1 MTFARA
7 TAFLAL
13 LPLVAPLADAAN
25 GLADSPSPYLRQHA
39 ANPVAWHPW
48 GEEAFAK
55 ARRENKPVFLS
66 SGYSTCHWCHVM
78 NRESF
83 SDPAVAAFLNQHF
96 IAIKL
101 DREERP
107 DIDRIYLTFVSAT
120 TGRGGWPLNVWL
132 TPDLRPFLGG
142 TYFPPSARDGV
153 PAFLDVARAAARG
166 WSEERDQ
173 VVAHAAR
180 ITDALRQSAAAT
192 SAPANAALPGRTAW
206 DAAFAQLASL
216 HDPDH
221 GGFGRAAKFPDA
233 TRIHFILRYAAAPGT
248 PSESAARAR
257 SLALSA
263 LAAVLDGAVH
273 DVIGGG
279 FHRYAEDRA
288 WTAPHYEKMLYDQAL
303 VVLVLLDAYQLTADT
318 RWSGA
323 ARSTLAFVQ
332 RELTSPQGAFYS
344 ALDAESLPTAL
355 ATAPVEGAYYA
366 ATAAQLASARRDPAA
381 RAALLAERTARPRP
395 HRDDKHVAA
404 WNGYTIS
411 AFARAYQVLGDHD
424 YLVAATR
431 AATQLR
437 RSAFDGATARLSRIP
452 GQSAGFAEDYASL
465 IQASLDLYEAGF
477 DPRWLDWALALQTTQ
492 DALFW
497 DDTHGGYFNNAADDT
512 SVLVRLKEDFDS
524 AEPAANSLAVR
535 NLLRLS
541 VLTADSTHADRARR
555 TLAAFTPQLA
565 SAPASLPVLLAA
577 SLGAAGKAR
586 QIVVAGPR
594 NDDRTHALLREA
606 RRPFQPHATLLLAD
620 DADNSRWFAPR
631 LSVVAEMKP
640 VRGLPAAYVCENF
653 TCQAPVTD
661 PAALARL
668 LTPAPAL

>member
-1 MTFARA
+1 MTLARA
-7 TAFLAL
+7 IAFLAL
-13 LPLVAPLADAAN
+13 LPLAAPLADAAN
-25 GLADSPSPYLRQHA
+25 GLADSPSPYLHQHA
-39 ANPVAWHPW
+39 GNPVAWLPW

-96 IAIKL
+96 VPIKL

-120 TGRGGWPLNVWL
+120 TGQGGWPLNVWL
-132 TPDLRPFLGG
+132 TPGLRPFLGG
-142 TYFPPSARDGV
+142 TYFPPSARDGA
-153 PAFLDVARAAARG
+153 PAFIDVARAAARG
-166 WSEERDQ
+166 WADERDR
-173 VVAHAAR
+173 VTAHADR
-180 ITDALRQSAAAT
+180 ITAALRQAAT
-192 SAPANAALPGRTAW
+192 PAPDAKAVLPGRTAW
-206 DAAFAQLASL
+206 DTAFARLASL

-233 TRIHFILRYAAAPGT
+233 TRIHFLLRYAAAPGT
-248 PSESAARAR
+248 PPDSAARAR

-263 LAAVLDGAVH
+263 LGAVLDGAAH

-279 FHRYAEDRA
+279 FHRYTEDRA
-288 WTAPHYEKMLYDQAL
+288 WTKPHYEKMLYDQAL

-318 RWSGA
+318 RWSDA
-323 ARSTLAFVQ
+323 ARSALAFVQ

-381 RAALLAERTARPRP
+381 RAALLSERTARPRP

-404 WNGYTIS
+404 WNGCMIS
-411 AFARAYQVLGDHD
+411 AFARAYQILGDHD

-431 AATQLR
+431 AATRLR
-437 RSAFDGATARLSRIP
+437 RISFDGATGRLTRVP

-477 DPRWLDWALALQTTQ
+477 DPRWLDWSLALQTTQ
-492 DALFW
+492 NRIFW
-497 DDTHGGYFNNAADDT
+497 DDVAGGYFNTAADDAT
-512 SVLVRLKEDFDS
+512 VLVRLKEDFDS
-524 AEPAANSLAVR
+524 AEPAANSIAVR

-541 VLTADSTHADRARR
+541 VFTADATHAGRARR
-555 TLAAFTPQLA
+555 TLAAFSRQTQSVPE
-565 SAPASLPVLLAA
+565 SLPVLLAA
-577 SLGAAGKAR
+577 SLGVSGKAR

-606 RRPFQPHATLLLAD
+606 RRPFQPHAALLLAD

-631 LSVVAEMKP
+631 LPVVAEMKP
-640 VRGLPAAYVCENF
+640 VRGLPSAYVCENF
-653 TCQAPVTD
+653 TCQSPVTD

-668 LTPAPAL
+668 LTPAPSL